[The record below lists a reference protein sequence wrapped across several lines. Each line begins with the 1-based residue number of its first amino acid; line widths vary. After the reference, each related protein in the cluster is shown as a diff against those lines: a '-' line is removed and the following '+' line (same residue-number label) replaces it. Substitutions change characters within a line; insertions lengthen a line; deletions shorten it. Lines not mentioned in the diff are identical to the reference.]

1 MATRTI
7 NYPNA
12 AKDFCSNQ
20 VITSHYTWWNFV
32 PKNIFEQFHKPANC
46 YFFFL
51 MILQCLP
58 EVTTTGGTPTIALPL
73 FIVIAMNA
81 MKDAL
86 EDWRRHNS
94 DRAENERI
102 TGVLRDNSGVA
113 ADKKWKDVLVG
124 DILLVKKDEFVP
136 ADLVLLTSSN
146 ESGQVYIETANLDGE
161 TNLKTKQAPEASL
174 RMICKGETSS
184 DIAIKSTSQV
194 SATVECEPP
203 NEFLYT
209 FVGNMD
215 MKGSGSQE
223 KVPLDEGNVVLRGC
237 KIKQVAWCIGMVVYT
252 GKESKIM
259 MNSKSAGGR
268 KISHLERE
276 IGRLTLFILLTQCVL
291 CAIAA
296 LVSAIFDTADENADR
311 RYLNL
316 RDNSG
321 EVKWNFVMVLII
333 RFFNFIILFSNFIP
347 ISLLVSVNIVK
358 FIQVYF
364 IYQDQSMIHEGMH
377 AIPRTSDL
385 NEEMG
390 QIEYVFSDKT
400 GTLTMNVMD
409 FRKFC
414 VDGVTYG
421 EGVTEIR
428 RNVLA
433 KMGQKVVEPSKESSS
448 RPSTKHVNL
457 IDRKLEDILSAKSG
471 QQYERVRTLMLHLAI
486 NHEVIPEDNEDGS
499 LTYSASSPDEAALV
513 YGARHFGFRLTA
525 RNVEGISVQLGDG
538 APIKVKILATL
549 KFNST
554 RKRSSVIA
562 QFEDPEA
569 GGGMRSVLFTKGADS
584 VLTPRLVKSQV
595 DAPEFKK
602 TMETLDTFA
611 EDGLRTLCLAGKDL
625 TDDELK
631 SFLKKFEE
639 ASLSTTNRAEQ
650 LDEVA
655 ELIEQDM
662 MLHGIT
668 GVEDRLQESVG
679 DTIVSMTQAGIKVWM
694 LTGDKTETAVNIG
707 IATGLLE
714 PTPGDRPM
722 FTTADFE
729 SAQGEFETAA
739 CVSKLG
745 RDAQRAKEAQAAGQ
759 MFEAL
764 VMDGKCLEVALLT
777 ENAANFAAICRVCRT
792 VVCCRVSPK
801 QKGAVVR
808 LIKTTEKAIT
818 LAIGDGANDCNMI
831 QSADVGIGIR
841 GLEGLQAF
849 NTSDY
854 GITQF
859 RFLQTLLLIHGR
871 WFYRRVAILVN
882 YTFYKNIVVVLPQ
895 YFLGSVS
902 MFSGQKYYND
912 IMYQVYNVVHTM
924 LPIVIFGILEQDVG
938 RTLSVKYPELYKA
951 GHNREYM
958 RIKVSALW
966 LLQGLWH
973 AIIVFWVPY
982 LTLSNGNITSSDG
995 KANDIWLCGSVT
1007 YLLVVCVA
1015 NFRLLLETYYLAW
1028 FVWFGL
1034 CFSGFFW
1041 FIMQAYLSGVTG
1053 GTMAPELIGTLT
1065 RMFSMPM
1072 VYLVGIASIGMALMP
1087 DIHTKAIMRLL
1098 WPSRL
1103 DVVHEKIL
1111 SGEVQTDSPSK
1122 SNQETA
1128 K

>member
-1 MATRTI
+1 MSTRKI
-7 NYPNA
+7 AFPGA
-12 AKDFCSNQ
+12 AKDYCSNE

-32 PKNIFEQFHKPANC
+32 PKNLFEQFQKPAND
-46 YFFFL
+46 YFLFL

-73 FIVIAMNA
+73 FIVICMNA
-81 MKDAL
+81 LKDAL
-86 EDWRRHNS
+86 EDYRRHSS
-94 DRAENERI
+94 DRNENERI
-102 TGVLRDNSGVA
+102 TGVLRDKSGA
-113 ADKKWKDVLVG
+113 SSPTKWKDCLVG
-124 DILLVKKDEFVP
+124 DILVVKKDEYIP
-136 ADLVLLTSSN
+136 ADLVLLTSSD
-146 ESGQVYIETANLDGE
+146 ESGQVFIETANLDGE
-161 TNLKTKQAPEASL
+161 TNLKTKQAAEAAM
-174 RMICKGETSS
+174 RAVCKGETSVEK
-184 DIAIKSTSQV
+184 AIKSASQV
-194 SATVECEPP
+194 SLEVECEPP

-209 FVGNMD
+209 FVGNIETNKD
-215 MKGSGSQE
+215 GNTE
-223 KVPLDEGNVVLRGC
+223 KVPLDESHVVLRGC
-237 KIKQVAWCIGMVVYT
+237 KLKQVQWAVGLVVYT

-259 MNSKSAGGR
+259 MNSKGTGGR
-268 KISHLERE
+268 KISHVERD
-276 IGRLTLFILLTQCVL
+276 IGRLTLFILLTQCAL
-291 CAIAA
+291 CMIAA
-296 LVSAIFDTADENADR
+296 IVSAIFDTSDSNADR
-311 RYLNL
+311 KYLNL
-316 RDNSG
+316 RDNNG
-321 EVKWNFVMVLII
+321 EVKWSFVMVLII

-347 ISLLVSVNIVK
+347 ISLIVSVNIVK

-364 IYQDQSMIHEGMH
+364 IYQDESMIHDGMH

-414 VDGVTYG
+414 VAGETYG

-433 KMGQKVVEPSKESSS
+433 KMGQSVVEPKAEDTT
-448 RPSTKHVNL
+448 RPPTKHVNL
-457 IDRKLEDILSAKSG
+457 IDRRLEDLLNSRSG
-471 QQYERVRTLMLHLAI
+471 EQFKKVRMLLLHLAV

-513 YGARHFGFRLTA
+513 YGARHFGYTLTG
-525 RNVEGISVQLGDG
+525 RDVQGISVKLDGDSKP
-538 APIKVKILATL
+538 ATKVKILAQL

-562 QFEDPEA
+562 QFEDPLE
-569 GGGMRSVLFTKGADS
+569 GGVHSVLLCKGADS
-584 VLTPRLVKSQV
+584 VLTPRLLASQV
-595 DAPEFKK
+595 NAPEFKK
-602 TMETLDTFA
+602 TMDTLNVFA

-625 TDDELK
+625 TQDELK
-631 SFLKKFEE
+631 LYLQKFEE
-639 ASLSTTNRAEQ
+639 ASLATTNRQEQ
-650 LDEVA
+650 LDEVG
-655 ELIEQDM
+655 EQVEQGM

-668 GVEDRLQESVG
+668 GVEDRLQDQVG
-679 DTIVSMTQAGIKVWM
+679 DTIVSLTQAGIKVWM
-694 LTGDKTETAVNIG
+694 LTGDKTETAINIG

-714 PTPGDRPM
+714 PVAGDTRPM
-722 FTTADFE
+722 FVTAEMENDQGVFE
-729 SAQGEFETAA
+729 QAKME
-739 CVSKLG
+739 SKLN
-745 RDAQRAKEAQAAGQ
+745 RDAQKAKEAMQAGT

-764 VMDGKCLEVALLT
+764 VMDGKCLEVALQPQ
-777 ENAANFAAICRVCRT
+777 NADNFVAIARVCRT
-792 VVCCRVSPK
+792 VICCRVSPK

-808 LIKTTEKAIT
+808 LIKTTQKAIT

-871 WFYRRVAILVN
+871 WFYRRIALLVN

-895 YFLGSVS
+895 YFLGAVS

-912 IMYQVYNVVHTM
+912 IMYQVYNVLHTM

-951 GHNREYM
+951 GHDREYLKL
-958 RIKVSALW
+958 RVSAIW
-966 LLQGLWH
+966 LMQGLWH
-973 AIIVFWVPY
+973 AIVCFWVPY

-1028 FVWFGL
+1028 FVWLGL
-1034 CFSGFFW
+1034 GFSFFFW
-1041 FIMQAYLSGVTG
+1041 FTMQGYLSGLTG
-1053 GTMAPELIGTLT
+1053 GTMAPELIGTME

-1072 VYLVGIASIGMALMP
+1072 VYLVCIACIGMALMA
-1087 DIHTKAIMRLL
+1087 DVHIKAIKRLL

-1103 DVVHEKIL
+1103 DVVHDKIL
-1111 SGEVQTDSPSK
+1111 SGEAVVPK
-1122 SNQETA
+1122 A
-1128 K
+1128 A